1 MKMNRKILNISRIV
15 VVFALVAIIASCDD
29 YLNIIPD
36 NTPTID
42 HAFKNRHEAEKYLYG
57 CFSFL
62 PNHADPT
69 SNPALFGGD
78 EVWYIDPANIVSP
91 LLWNIAKGNQGT
103 NSPLADYWAS
113 IQDGSNL
120 QGGKALFTALSDCNI
135 FLENIDKPFDL
146 DKSERDW
153 WVSEVLFLKAY
164 YHYYLFRMYGPI
176 PLIRENLPISSTT
189 EEVRRFREP
198 VDDVVEY
205 IVELLDQSLENLP
218 EEILDV
224 TSDMGR
230 PTKATALALK
240 AQVLTLAA
248 SPLFNGNTDYA
259 SVVDKKGRQLFPQE
273 YRPEKWQRAAAALK
287 EAIDAA
293 HEAGHELFDFSE
305 TTFARD
311 LNAPTILAMQVRG
324 AVTERWNK
332 EIIWGESNFNPDAL
346 QRVCFPAWNPNHN
359 SGGIG
364 KSYAPTLQVVEQF
377 YTSNGVPIEE
387 DRDWEGV
394 DPMGIRTGDA
404 SHKFYIKEGYQT
416 VNLHFNREAR
426 FYGSVTFDGGTFYG
440 NGRISTDD
448 NMWHTPMRGADPGGG
463 VAPTER
469 YSSTG
474 YLCKKLVHY
483 LSSVPE
489 ANSNITTYRYAF
501 PIIRLADLYLMYAEA
516 LNEVKSSPDEEVYE
530 YVDLVRARTG
540 LKGVVESWQ
549 DHSNVPDKPASKE
562 GMREIIRRERLNE
575 LAFEGSRFWDL
586 RRWKLSEEYM
596 NRPIR
601 GLNIRGENPA
611 DFYQVREIYRPTF
624 GKKDYLWPIRLRVL
638 LKNTNLVQN
647 LGW

>member
-1 MKMNRKILNISRIV
+1 MNRKILNISRIV

-113 IQDGSNL
+113 IQDDSNL

-489 ANSNITTYRYAF
+489 ANSSITTYRYAF

>member
-1 MKMNRKILNISRIV
+1 MNRKILNISRIV

-489 ANSNITTYRYAF
+489 ANSSITTYRYAF

>member
-1 MKMNRKILNISRIV
+1 MNRKILNISRIV

-113 IQDGSNL
+113 IQDDSNL

-293 HEAGHELFDFSE
+293 HEAGHGLFDFSE

-489 ANSNITTYRYAF
+489 ANSSITTYRYAF

>member
-113 IQDGSNL
+113 IQDDSNL

-259 SVVDKKGRQLFPQE
+259 LVVDKKGRQLFPQE

-489 ANSNITTYRYAF
+489 ANSSITTYRYAF

>member
-489 ANSNITTYRYAF
+489 ANSSITTYRYAF

>member
-1 MKMNRKILNISRIV
+1 MNRKILNISRIV

-259 SVVDKKGRQLFPQE
+259 LVVDKKGRQLFPQE

-489 ANSNITTYRYAF
+489 ANSSITTYRYAF

>member
-259 SVVDKKGRQLFPQE
+259 LVVDKKGRQLFPQE

-489 ANSNITTYRYAF
+489 ANSSITTYRYAF

>member
-463 VAPTER
+463 VAPPER

>member
-1 MKMNRKILNISRIV
+1 MNRKILNISRIV

-113 IQDGSNL
+113 IQDDYNL

-483 LSSVPE
+483 LSSVPD
-489 ANSNITTYRYAF
+489 ANSSITTYRYAF

-516 LNEVKSSPDEEVYE
+516 LNEVKSSPDAEVYE

-549 DHSNVPDKPASKE
+549 DHSNVPDKPTSKE

-596 NRPIR
+596 NRAIR

-611 DFYQVREIYRPTF
+611 DFYQVKEIYHPTF
-624 GKKDYLWPIRLRVL
+624 DTKDYLWPIRLNVL

-647 LGW
+647 LGWQ

>member
-1 MKMNRKILNISRIV
+1 MNRKILNISRIV

>member
-394 DPMGIRTGDA
+394 DPMGIRTGNA

-489 ANSNITTYRYAF
+489 ANSSITTYRYAF